1 MFIKKMQI
9 VNNFNHKF
17 QEFTVETCLFNLASD
32 PELQRILSIAN
43 LIDTLFQHSLGL
55 ETLFMST
62 TNCLSFYYKVRP
74 GANKSS

>member
-17 QEFTVETCLFNLASD
+17 QEFTVETCLFNLASY

-43 LIDTLFQHSLGL
+43 LIDRYIVPALIRS
-55 ETLFMST
+55 
-62 TNCLSFYYKVRP
+62 
-74 GANKSS
+74 